1 MNFYKEL
8 EAFFDF
14 FNCKACFWVFSDPP
28 VSAQSGKGWA
38 SMDPSINFMKD
49 HIGNLQQVTLNFG
62 SAPQNDI
69 DVGRM
74 DFLKDGL
81 KTITE
86 PNQDTIRYH
95 CNNQTKATTIDGRR
109 LL

>member
-28 VSAQSGKGWA
+28 VSAHSGKGWA

-81 KTITE
+81 KTIME
-86 PNQDTIRYH
+86 PNQDIIGYQ
-95 CNNQTKATTIDGRR
+95 CNDQTKETTIDGRKS
-109 LL
+109 L